1 MVSGQYC
8 IKRFVDFVVEKLQAL
23 RDSIIVK
30 IEKPYDDEIKYGNLN
45 LQVDVMFNPT
55 SYARI
60 YGEVYSMPRYLT
72 DERYGL
78 IKEGDT
84 IYFHYNVVDDSHLYG
99 DYYSVDVERIFCTVR
114 NGDIL
119 PLSEWVLVNP
129 LVAERRKVNIGGKN
143 VDVRMKGDLVVG
155 INKKVM
161 ADKAQIAYISD
172 NDMGLSKNDVVYI
185 KPDFEFKNKIEGKE
199 YYCVRKKDLLGKI

>member
-1 MVSGQYC
+1 M
-8 IKRFVDFVVEKLQAL
+8 DFVVEKLKAL
-23 RDSIIVK
+23 RDSVIVK
-30 IEKPYDDEIKYGNLN
+30 IDKPYNNEVEYGKLK
-45 LQVDVMFNPT
+45 LEVDVMFNPT
-55 SYARI
+55 HYARI
-60 YGEVYSMPRYLT
+60 YGEVYSMPRHLT
-72 DERYGL
+72 DERYGI

-84 IYFHYNVVDDSHLYG
+84 VYFHYNVVDDSHLYG

-129 LVAERRKVNIGGKN
+129 LVAERKKVNIGGKN

>member
-1 MVSGQYC
+1 VVSGQYC
-8 IKRFVDFVVEKLQAL
+8 IKEFVDFVVEKLKAL
-23 RDSIIVK
+23 RDSVIVK
-30 IEKPYDDEIKYGNLN
+30 IDKPYNNEVEYGKLK
-45 LQVDVMFNPT
+45 LEVDVMFNPT
-55 SYARI
+55 HYARI
-60 YGEVYSMPRYLT
+60 YGEVYSMPRHLT
-72 DERYGL
+72 DERYGV

-84 IYFHYNVVDDSHLYG
+84 VYFHYNVVDDSHLYG

-114 NGDIL
+114 NGDII
-119 PLSEWVLVNP
+119 PLCEWVLVNP
-129 LVAERRKVNIGGKN
+129 LVEERKTVNVGGKN

-172 NDMGLSKNDVVYI
+172 NDMGLSNKDVVYI
-185 KPDFEFKNKIEGKE
+185 QPDFEFKNEIEGKE

>member
-1 MVSGQYC
+1 MSGQYC